1 MDRQGQAAPLFS
13 ENSVLSGTILGPIKQ
28 LFEEKERFVIFD
40 SDNGEWEQIYR
51 KGSIQFGNQ
60 VIPAKFRARGQ
71 GTRLGCAFPPMKIN
85 LKTSD
90 TAGTILSGSRALK
103 MLSHCE
109 NSAAISAR
117 YRRDSALYGIA
128 KVLFPISI
136 DSRLLEIHYIDAT
149 GGINETHRAAALE
162 DVKDTAKRLGVKHLD
177 LDPSVYVTPWYE
189 WNTAEASEALVNSI
203 GKEMSIRKYRELE
216 REKPEASKEE
226 LSALLRQYFVEHGTG
241 LIAEANN
248 AAALRLPSFEEETK
262 KLQQD
267 YLRRTDKATALRLVL
282 FNIMIGNSDWNHF
295 GLNPM
300 NKHYAMRNVQIFED
314 SNNSVFPSPYD
325 FDLSRIVLGQV
336 PSTQDFTNELRARWA
351 ATTMPLPKYFEGFD
365 QAGEIQSLL
374 AKRQDLINLIN
385 QMPLPQEDKEIFTA
399 TVGKFF
405 DALKEW

>member
-1 MDRQGQAAPLFS
+1 M
-13 ENSVLSGTILGPIKQ
+13 
-28 LFEEKERFVIFD
+28 
-40 SDNGEWEQIYR
+40 
-51 KGSIQFGNQ
+51 
-60 VIPAKFRARGQ
+60 
-71 GTRLGCAFPPMKIN
+71 
-85 LKTSD
+85 
-90 TAGTILSGSRALK
+90 
-103 MLSHCE
+103 
-109 NSAAISAR
+109 
-117 YRRDSALYGIA
+117 
-128 KVLFPISI
+128 
-136 DSRLLEIHYIDAT
+136 
-149 GGINETHRAAALE
+149 
-162 DVKDTAKRLGVKHLD
+162 
-177 LDPSVYVTPWYE
+177 
-189 WNTAEASEALVNSI
+189 
-203 GKEMSIRKYRELE
+203 
-216 REKPEASKEE
+216 
-226 LSALLRQYFVEHGTG
+226 
-241 LIAEANN
+241 
-248 AAALRLPSFEEETK
+248 PSFEEETK